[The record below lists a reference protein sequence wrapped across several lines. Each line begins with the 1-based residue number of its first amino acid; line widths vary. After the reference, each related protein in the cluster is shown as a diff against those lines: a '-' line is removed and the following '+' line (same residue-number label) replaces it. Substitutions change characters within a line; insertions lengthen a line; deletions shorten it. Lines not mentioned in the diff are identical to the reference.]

1 MHPPEENAA
10 KAATSKEVYMSTDI
24 NTSWPLPDMTRPFDN
39 GPGRGEA
46 DFETWKTLVS
56 KTNAIAVRN
65 GWNKAETSRQIGL
78 ASATFHGWYE
88 GTYKGR
94 FDTTNEKVAAWL
106 AAHDERAALAATIPA
121 SPPFVNTAIAGEIMD
136 VLRAA
141 QVMPALVMATAGAG
155 MGKST
160 TARTY
165 CETQPHTYLV
175 TISPHTRTV
184 HAMLMEIART
194 VGVRQRDTSGL
205 VYAIG
210 DRIRRKGAGTLLIVD
225 EAQNLVDD
233 AVNQLRH
240 FVDVYEC
247 GVAIIGNTE
256 TYSRFTPTTVN
267 GPRYPQLRSR
277 FFKRL
282 RRDVSSRSDLAL
294 FIKACGITA
303 EDQVQFLTGVGLKP
317 GALRQVDMT
326 VKLAKMKALGE
337 GHELTLADLKAAWEN
352 RDVEGLT

>member
-1 MHPPEENAA
+1 
-10 KAATSKEVYMSTDI
+10 MSTDI

-39 GPGRGEA
+39 GPGRGES

-106 AAHDERAALAATIPA
+106 AAHDERAALAARIPG
-121 SPPFVNTAIAGEIMD
+121 SPPFIRTVIAGEIIDM
-136 VLRAA
+136 LGAA
-141 QVMPALVMATAGAG
+141 QMMPALVMATAGAG
-155 MGKST
+155 MGKT
-160 TARTY
+160 TVARNY
-165 CETQPHTYLV
+165 CDTHPHSFLV

-184 HAMLMEIART
+184 HAMLIEIAEAI
-194 VGVRQRDTSGL
+194 GVRQHNPGRL
-205 VYAIG
+205 VRSIG
-210 DRIRRKGAGTLLIVD
+210 EKLRRTGGGTLLVID

-240 FVDVYEC
+240 FVDVYDC
-247 GVAIIGNTE
+247 GVAILGNTE
-256 TYSRFTPTTVN
+256 TYSRFSSGLAGGVK
-267 GPRYPQLRSR
+267 YAQLRRR
-277 FFKRL
+277 FFKRM
-282 RRDVSSRSDLAL
+282 RRDTPRKDDLEQ

-303 EDQVQFLTGVGLKP
+303 EDQARFLTGVGMKP
-317 GALRQVDMT
+317 GAFGQIDMT
-326 VKLAKMKALGE
+326 VKLAKMLALGN
-337 GHELTLADLKAAWEN
+337 GRDIQLGDLKAAWEN